1 MCFFCVRSTTPVGVK
16 TVTKI
21 YTFCERDG
29 QSPFLSLFHKLDRK
43 LQQKI
48 LKGLRCKV
56 LYPSYRTQPHVKHFT
71 IERYSGLYEYRERI
85 RVLFRVIYMVDS
97 KQNIILLAPFIK
109 RRDKD
114 TQYALELAIQRAV
127 IIRQYPECRVEL
139 DLGGE
144 TPVLIHRDI

>member
-1 MCFFCVRSTTPVGVK
+1 M
-16 TVTKI
+16 
-21 YTFCERDG
+21 
-29 QSPFLSLFHKLDRK
+29 
-43 LQQKI
+43 
-48 LKGLRCKV
+48 V
-56 LYPSYRTQPHVKHFT
+56 LYPSYRTQPHVKNFT

>member
-1 MCFFCVRSTTPVGVK
+1 M
-16 TVTKI
+16 
-21 YTFCERDG
+21 
-29 QSPFLSLFHKLDRK
+29 
-43 LQQKI
+43 
-48 LKGLRCKV
+48 V

-114 TQYALELAIQRAV
+114 TQYALELDIQRAV
-127 IIRQYPECRVEL
+127 IIRQYTECRVEL